1 MMKKNKLIIIML
13 CFLCL
18 ACGKQKDDG
27 DSVRFKE
34 EYEKYNDEYVSVE
47 ISEVNLI
54 KYSTK
59 EEVNQIIQDGTG
71 VIYIGSPRDNVSR
84 KAIDV
89 LLGVAH
95 NTDLEE
101 IYYVDS
107 LDGIEG
113 IDSVEEQ
120 RIPMVLFVVDGKIEK
135 YHVGTIEDKTDLS
148 DDELVE
154 LYNIYSEGLH
164 TVLGDSCGERC

>member
-1 MMKKNKLIIIML
+1 MKKSKLIIVML

-18 ACGKQKDDG
+18 ACGKKEDTG
-27 DSVRFKE
+27 DSVKFKK
-34 EYEKYNDEYVSVE
+34 EYEKYNEEYVSVE
-47 ISEVNLI
+47 ISDVNLI

-59 EEVNQIIQDGTG
+59 EEVNQIIKDGTG
-71 VIYIGSPRDNVSR
+71 VIYIGSPKDNVSR
-84 KAIDV
+84 RAVDV

-95 NTDLEE
+95 NTDLEQ

-113 IDSVEEQ
+113 IENIEEQ
-120 RIPMVLFVVDGKIEK
+120 RIPMVLFVLEGKIEK

-148 DDELVE
+148 DEELVE
-154 LYNIYSEGLH
+154 LYNIYSDGLH
-164 TVLGDSCGERC
+164 VVLGDACDERC

>member
-1 MMKKNKLIIIML
+1 MKKSKFIIIIL

-18 ACGKQKDDG
+18 ACGKKEENG
-27 DSVRFKE
+27 DSIKFKE
-34 EYEKYNDEYVSVE
+34 EYEKYNEEYVSVE

-54 KYSTK
+54 KYSTV
-59 EEVNQIIQDGTG
+59 EEVNQIIQGGTG
-71 VIYIGSPRDNVSR
+71 VIYIGSPKDNVSR
-84 KAIDV
+84 RAVDV

-107 LDGIEG
+107 LDGILGLED
-113 IDSVEEQ
+113 IEDQ
-120 RIPMVLFVVDGKIEK
+120 RIPIVLFVLDGKIEK

-164 TVLGDSCGERC
+164 TVLGDACDERC